1 MSSSQRDAQCVQVV
15 EARLHNL
22 NNVSVRFPR
31 GAVVAFTGV
40 SGSGKSSLAFGT
52 IHGEAQR
59 RYLESVAPFARRLI
73 GSAVDPQVEMVEG
86 MPPTVALEQRTS
98 AGGSR
103 SDVGTIT
110 ALSNSLRL
118 LFSRAGDHPDEVLN
132 PDYGIAGGRLT
143 AGHFSPYTTE
153 GMCPDCQG
161 VGKQFEPTEDR
172 MVPDPNLS
180 IIDGAIAAWPGAWL
194 GKNFREILETL
205 GVDTHRPWRELDQ
218 ETRDWILY
226 TDETPVIT
234 VVPVREAGR
243 TQGPYEGKWESVSR
257 YLRRTV
263 AATQSD
269 KNRARALRFFTARTC
284 PTCDGHRLN
293 AAALKVRYLDAPIW
307 QLTHLHLDELLERLR
322 QRYDYLAAH
331 PASDDGPE
339 QGAERILLPSALS
352 VLEAVNALGLGH
364 LSMDRPA
371 TTLSTGELQR
381 LRLASQVR
389 EGLFGVAYVLDEPS
403 AGLHPAEKR
412 MLSTL
417 FERFIAD
424 GNSVLLVEHDMSLVA
439 QADWV
444 IDVGPQAGVDG
455 GNIIYSGPTSG
466 LSEAQESIT
475 AQYVDPGPLE
485 LAAAPRREASGAL
498 HLTGVTAR
506 TIVDQDVT
514 VPLGQFTSVTGVSG
528 SGKTTLVTHVL
539 GSLIK
544 EAVSTTVTDDPQD
557 DEEVP
562 TPDEVQVR
570 AVDGLEYIQR
580 LVHITQRPIG
590 RTPRSVVATY
600 TGIFDRVRRIFA
612 DTDEAQ
618 RRDWG
623 IGRFS
628 FNVAEGRCP
637 QCSGLGQIEV
647 ELIFLPGSY
656 AVCPVCYGK
665 RFNPETLEVQ
675 WNGHT
680 IADVLELSV
689 TEATE
694 VFAHDPTVLRALRAL
709 EGIGLGYITL
719 GQRATELS
727 GGEAQ
732 RIKLATELQRIT
744 TNHTVYLLDEPSTGL
759 HPADIELLNA
769 QLHRLVDHGHTVIVA
784 EHDQSIIATS
794 DHVIDMG
801 PGAGTAGGKVV
812 AATTPAALATDSDS
826 VTGQHLASAARPAQV
841 HSQPAP

>member
-1 MSSSQRDAQCVQVV
+1 MNTSGQHEHCVQVV

-22 NNVSVRFPR
+22 KNVSVAFPR

-98 AGGSR
+98 AGGAR

-110 ALSNSLRL
+110 ALSNALRL
-118 LFSRAGDHPDEVLN
+118 LFSRAGDHPDDVLN
-132 PDYGIAGGRLT
+132 PEYGIAGGRLT

-161 VGKQFEPTEDR
+161 VGKQFDPAEEL
-172 MVPDPNLS
+172 MVPDPNRS

-205 GVDTHRPWRELDQ
+205 GVDTHRPWRELDEQ
-218 ETRDWILY
+218 TRHWILY

-243 TQGPYEGKWESVSR
+243 TQGPYEGKWESVAG
-257 YLRRTV
+257 YLKRTV

-269 KNRARALRFFTARTC
+269 KNRARALSFFTSDTC
-284 PTCDGHRLN
+284 PTCQGHRLN
-293 AAALKVRYLDAPIW
+293 TAALNVRYLGEPIW
-307 QLTHLHLDELLERLR
+307 QLTHLSLDDLLNRLQ
-322 QRYDYLAAH
+322 QRYDHLAELD
-331 PASDDGPE
+331 PADDGPE
-339 QGAERILLPSALS
+339 QGAERILLPSALA
-352 VLEAVNALGLGH
+352 VLSAVTALGLGH

-403 AGLHPAEKR
+403 AGLHPAEKS
-412 MLSTL
+412 MLATL
-417 FERFIAD
+417 FRRFIDD

-444 IDVGPQAGVDG
+444 IDVGPKAGVDG
-455 GNIIYSGPTSG
+455 GRIVYSGPTRG
-466 LSEAQESIT
+466 LRDAEESVT
-475 AQYVDPGPLE
+475 ARYINPGPLK
-485 LAAAPRREASGAL
+485 LTSTPRREASGL
-498 HLTGVTAR
+498 LRLTGITAH
-506 TIVDQDVT
+506 TLVEQDVT
-514 VPLGQFTSVTGVSG
+514 FPLGQFTAVTGVSG

-539 GSLIK
+539 GTVLK
-544 EAVSTTVTDDPQD
+544 DAVSTTVSDEPDDDQSLETDSMSVAAIEGID
-557 DEEVP
+557 
-562 TPDEVQVR
+562 
-570 AVDGLEYIQR
+570 AVKR
-580 LVHITQRPIG
+580 FVHMSQRPIG

-600 TGIFDRVRRIFA
+600 TGIFDRVRRLFA
-612 DTDEAQ
+612 ETEEAQ
-618 RRDWG
+618 RRAWG

-637 QCSGLGQIEV
+637 ECSGLGQIEV

-656 AVCPVCYGK
+656 ATCPVCHGK
-665 RFNPETLEVQ
+665 RFKTETLEVT
-675 WNGHT
+675 WNGHSV
-680 IADVLELSV
+680 ADILDLSV
-689 TEATE
+689 SEAKA
-694 VFAHDPTVLRALRAL
+694 VFADDATVLRALTAL
-709 EGIGLGYITL
+709 EAIGLGYITL

-732 RIKLATELQRIT
+732 RIKLATELQRMT
-744 TNHTVYLLDEPSTGL
+744 TRHTVYVMDEPSSGL
-759 HPADIELLNA
+759 HPADIELLND

-784 EHDQSIIATS
+784 EHDHTIIGAA

-801 PGAGTAGGKVV
+801 PGAGTSGGRVV
-812 AATTPAALATDSDS
+812 AATNPAALASVTAS
-826 VTGQHLASAARPAQV
+826 VTGQYLAIAAEITTLN
-841 HSQPAP
+841 

>member
-1 MSSSQRDAQCVQVV
+1 MPRTRDANCVQVV

-22 NNVSVRFPR
+22 KNVSVEFPR

-98 AGGSR
+98 AGGAR

-118 LFSRAGDHPDEVLN
+118 LFSRAGSHPAEVLN
-132 PDYGIAGGRLT
+132 PEYGIAGGRLT

-153 GMCPDCQG
+153 GMCPECQG
-161 VGKQFEPTEDR
+161 VGKQFEPVEEL
-172 MVPDPNLS
+172 MVPDPKLS
-180 IIDGAIAAWPGAWL
+180 IRQGAIAAWPGAWL

-205 GVDTHRPWRELDQ
+205 DVDTDRPWGELDQ
-218 ETRDWILY
+218 ATRDWILF
-226 TDETPVIT
+226 TDETPIIT
-234 VVPVREAGR
+234 VLPVREAGR
-243 TQGPYEGKWESVSR
+243 TQGPYEGKWESVAR

-269 KNRARALRFFTARTC
+269 KNRARALSFFTSSTC
-284 PTCDGHRLN
+284 PACQGHRLN
-293 AAALKVRYLDAPIW
+293 AAALQVRYLGEPIW
-307 QLTHLHLDELLERLR
+307 QLTHLSLETLLARLQER
-322 QRYDYLAAH
+322 QDFIQHQDPNDA
-331 PASDDGPE
+331 GPE
-339 QGAERILLPSALS
+339 IGAERILLPAAVS
-352 VLEAVNALGLGH
+352 VLSAVNALGLGH

-371 TTLSTGELQR
+371 TTLSAGELQR

-403 AGLHPAEKR
+403 AGLHPAEKS
-412 MLSTL
+412 MLSKL

-444 IDVGPQAGVDG
+444 IDVGPKAGVNG
-455 GNIIYSGPTSG
+455 GRIVYSGPTAG
-466 LSEAQESIT
+466 LADAKESVT
-475 AQYVDPGPLE
+475 ARFVHPGPLQ
-485 LAAAPRREASGAL
+485 LTDTPRRDAVGWL
-498 HLTGVTAR
+498 TLTGVNAR
-506 TIVDQDVT
+506 TIVNQDVT
-514 VPLGQFTSVTGVSG
+514 LPLGQFTAVTGVSG

-539 GSLIK
+539 GSRIRD
-544 EAVSTTVTDDPQD
+544 AVSTTVTDEPEH
-557 DEEVP
+557 DETT
-562 TPDEVQVR
+562 TPEDVGVT
-570 AVDGLEYIQR
+570 AVDGLERIKR
-580 LVHITQRPIG
+580 LVQITQRPIG

-618 RRDWG
+618 RRGWG

-628 FNVAEGRCP
+628 FNVTEGRCP
-637 QCSGLGQIEV
+637 ECSGLGQIEV

-656 AVCPVCYGK
+656 AICPVCHGK
-665 RFNPETLEVQ
+665 RFNRDTLDIR
-675 WNGHT
+675 WNGYT
-680 IADVLELSV
+680 IADVLDLSV
-689 TEATE
+689 TDAKA
-694 VFAHDPTVLRALRAL
+694 VFAQEHTVLRALEAL
-709 EGIGLGYITL
+709 DAIGLGYITL

-744 TNHTVYLLDEPSTGL
+744 SRHTVYLLDEPSTGL
-759 HPADIELLNA
+759 HPADIALLNA
-769 QLHRLVDHGHTVIVA
+769 QLHRLVEHGHTVVVA
-784 EHDQSIIATS
+784 EHNQSIIATA

-801 PGAGTAGGKVV
+801 PGAGDAGGRVL
-812 AATTPAALATDSDS
+812 AATTPAHVATLPDS
-826 VTGQHLASAARPAQV
+826 VTGQYLALASEVTP
-841 HSQPAP
+841 